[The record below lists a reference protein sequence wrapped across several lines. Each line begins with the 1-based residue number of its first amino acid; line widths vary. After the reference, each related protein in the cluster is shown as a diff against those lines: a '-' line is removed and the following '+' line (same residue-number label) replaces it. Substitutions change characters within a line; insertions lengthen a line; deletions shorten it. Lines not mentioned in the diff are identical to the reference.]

1 MFFFEVQDLDPCAT
15 DNFIGTFINFFHN
28 VYTSL
33 NERINTYVNPPC
45 PFGDFENA
53 VVNVPRNY

>member
-1 MFFFEVQDLDPCAT
+1 MQELDPCAT